1 MTQVPRWYWVAAGLA
16 LLWSLAGCGAYFGQ
30 VGMSAA
36 DMAALPP
43 AQREIWSMMPDWV
56 TAAYAIA
63 VWVGLAGSVALL
75 LRRRLARALYA
86 VSLIA
91 VLVQFGWTF
100 LASPILTS
108 VGPSAA
114 LFPAFIV
121 VVSAALL
128 WFASHAAARGWLR

>member
-16 LLWSLAGCGAYFGQ
+16 LLWSLAGCGAYLGQ

-63 VWVGLAGSVALL
+63 VWIGLAGSIALL

-128 WFASHAAARGWLR
+128 WFAGHAAARGWLR